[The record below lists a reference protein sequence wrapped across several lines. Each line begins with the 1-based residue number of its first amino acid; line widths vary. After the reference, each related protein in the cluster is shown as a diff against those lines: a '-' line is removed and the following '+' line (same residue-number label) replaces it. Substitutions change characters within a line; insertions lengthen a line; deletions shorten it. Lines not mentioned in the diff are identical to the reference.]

1 MSRKQG
7 FRMINKDKLK
17 SQLSAEL
24 EATVIMK
31 LKSKTLEITK
41 AKEYAITDGWRTC
54 WIMFYPD
61 GSWSVDTNYISI
73 PKAMK
78 EKLNKI
84 GINQRNQN
92 ANT

>member
-7 FRMINKDKLK
+7 FRMINKDKHN

-24 EATVIMK
+24 EATVVMK
-31 LKSKTLEITK
+31 LKNKTLEITK
-41 AKEYAITDGWRTC
+41 EKEYAITDGWRTC

-61 GSWSVDTNYISI
+61 GSWSVDTHYIAI

-78 EKLNKI
+78 EKLNNI
-84 GINQRNQN
+84 GIKLRNQN